1 MENSEQKPNPTELLA
16 NLLEELKKNN
26 NNNSNLKRDIQRL
39 RIIKAFISKKTDSL
53 REVLET
59 LPKTIELQFSE
70 SSKSQLDQ
78 LDRKSHILKIVVISS
93 VVYFLMSLIYL
104 FYLKKMSDGWYSEA
118 IKSKKEFL
126 IDLEKENRTVVS
138 TEYLD
143 NLENNT
149 KMMNEFIKRNP
160 KEANKLLNFKEGFD
174 AKK

>member
-70 SSKSQLDQ
+70 SSKSQLEQ
-78 LDRKSHILKIVVISS
+78 LNRKSHILKIVVISS

-104 FYLKKMSDGWYSEA
+104 FYLKKMSYGWYSEA

-149 KMMNEFIKRNP
+149 KMMKEFIKRNP
-160 KEANKLLNFKEGFD
+160 KDGSKLLNFKEGFD
-174 AKK
+174 SRK